1 MSEITGG
8 YPGGPPR
15 HAEQEGAGPELAHG
29 ESVEDR
35 RVEQGASF
43 RKERRQK
50 RLMIGLVISLLAAA
64 SAGAYYGIQSKQSAE
79 ELAQEEN
86 SNRQEGDLD
95 QQTDRILNELWK
107 MEGLERA
114 NNR

>member
-64 SAGAYYGIQSKQSAE
+64 SAGAYYGIQQAKRRRACPGRELEQAGRGPGSANGSHS
-79 ELAQEEN
+79 Q
-86 SNRQEGDLD
+86 
-95 QQTDRILNELWK
+95 
-107 MEGLERA
+107 
-114 NNR
+114 